1 MGEVFMIKVRI
12 QNFQSIEDA
21 ELEIDGFTV
30 ITGPN
35 NSGKSAVMRAVR
47 GVFTNAPAGPLVRH
61 GAKHL
66 SVGIAFP
73 DGNTVLWEK
82 GGKLNRYTLN
92 GKELNGVGRGVP
104 PEVAALGV
112 SEIKA
117 ASDRVWPQIAEQF
130 TGSLFLVNRPG
141 SVIAEALSDVDRVG
155 TLTEALRLSESDRR
169 SGASE
174 LKVRRQDLQAQRDQA
189 ALYEGLDDVLTTVSN
204 LENRKQVLDGDGV
217 TVTELASLC
226 SQWEKCSTETEHYAG
241 FDETAV
247 PEAGCATDATA
258 LGNDLAALTTLQSR
272 HASVTQAVE
281 ATAGLDVG
289 VVTATETQEA
299 SATLAQGEWESLQRL
314 CDKLEAARTEAD
326 AYAVEIPALPASEQA
341 SKLGRALEVVT
352 KYEDDVRDAADQ
364 VATLDIRLEE
374 MDDEI
379 QQAHKE
385 VDTLLGSR
393 GVCPTCNTV
402 CVLEHAV
409 GGEV

>member
-1 MGEVFMIKVRI
+1 MIKVRI

-82 GGKLNRYTLN
+82 GGKTNRYTLN
-92 GKELNGVGRGVP
+92 GKELNAVGRGVP

-174 LKVRRQDLQAQRDQA
+174 LKVRRKDLQTQRAQA
-189 ALYEGLDDVLTTVSN
+189 ALYEGLDDVLATVSS
-204 LENRKQVLDGDGV
+204 LEEQKQVLDRDGV
-217 TVTELASLC
+217 TITELASLC
-226 SQWEKCSTETEHYAG
+226 SQWEKCNTETKHYAG
-241 FDETAV
+241 FDETTV
-247 PEAGCATDATA
+247 PEAGCATDATT
-258 LGNDLAALTTLQSR
+258 LRNDLSELLALQSR
-272 HASVTQAVE
+272 HTSVSLAVE

-289 VVTATETQEA
+289 VVTTTATQETA
-299 SATLAQGEWESLQRL
+299 ATLAQGEWEVLQRL
-314 CDKLEAARTEAD
+314 FNKLEAAEAEAD
-326 AYAVEIPALPASEQA
+326 TYAAEIPDLPSSEQA

-352 KYEDDVRDAADQ
+352 KYEDDLRNASDQ
-364 VATLDIRLEE
+364 VEALDIRLEH
-374 MDDEI
+374 MGGEI
-379 QQAHKE
+379 QRAHKE
-385 VDTLLGSR
+385 VDILLGSR

-402 CVLEHAV
+402 CVLEHDV
-409 GGEV
+409 GGET